1 MNIGLVLR
9 TVAHL
14 RPVQVLFQVLRR
26 VHKARFKALV
36 CSSVEVKPMSVEPA
50 AKWQSFDGRRFA
62 FLNLEEEFRGWNNTA
77 HGMLWAYNQN
87 YMDWLCQPGMTAA
100 EGACWIDRF
109 IADIPTN
116 RVGLDPY
123 PIALRAINWVKFF
136 SRFPMESTAARR
148 DSLYSQLR
156 LLERKL
162 EYHLLGNHLLEDAYA
177 LYIGSAY
184 LKDRRMQ
191 DRACRLLRR
200 QLREQVLPDGA
211 HYEQSPMYHCIL
223 LDRLLDCINAG
234 EGAFAD
240 LVLKPAAV
248 RMLGHLESIVYADGS
263 IPLLNDSAVGIAPVP
278 ADIFAYAHRLGLQWA
293 PVTLGECGYRKF
305 KNADIEAVA
314 DVGNIKASYQP
325 GHTHADTFS
334 FELRIDG
341 RPFIVD
347 SGISTYDKT
356 PRRQLE
362 RSSLAHNTV
371 VLAGKSSSEV
381 WGGFRVGRRAKV
393 QMLRDGETVVAEH
406 DGFGAL
412 GRHRRSFSVDNDGF
426 HIDDH
431 ITKPTPATAY
441 LHFAPG
447 VEVAE
452 HTAEKILTSVGTV
465 SVAGADTVE
474 ISDGTVSHEYNRFE
488 EVKIAAVHFKEN
500 LQITIS
506 L

>member
-14 RPVQVLFQVLRR
+14 RPAQVLFQVLRR
-26 VHKARFKALV
+26 VHKARFKALAYPP
-36 CSSVEVKPMSVEPA
+36 VEVKPMVVEPA
-50 AKWQSFDGRRFA
+50 AKWQSYDGRRFA
-62 FLNLEEEFRGWNNTA
+62 FLNIEDEFRGWNNTA

-87 YMDWLCQPGMTAA
+87 YMDWLCQSGMTAA
-100 EGACWIDRF
+100 EGARWIDRF
-109 IADIPTN
+109 IADMPTN

-136 SRFPMESTAARR
+136 SRFPMESTAERR

-184 LKDRRMQ
+184 LKDSRMHG
-191 DRACRLLRR
+191 RASRLLRR
-200 QLREQVLPDGA
+200 QLREQVLSDGA

-234 EGAFAD
+234 EGAFVCS
-240 LVLKPAAV
+240 VLKPAAE
-248 RMLGHLESIVYADGS
+248 RMLGHLESIVYADGT
-263 IPLLNDSAVGIAPVP
+263 IPLLNDSAEGIAPEP
-278 ADIFAYAHRLGLQWA
+278 AAIFAYARRLGLQWT
-293 PVTLGECGYRKF
+293 PVALGECGYRKF
-305 KNADIEAVA
+305 NNTDVEAVV

-325 GHTHADTFS
+325 GHTHADSLS
-334 FELRIDG
+334 FELRLG
-341 RPFIVD
+341 GKPFVVD
-347 SGISTYDKT
+347 TGISTYDKT

-362 RSSLAHNTV
+362 RSTA
-371 VLAGKSSSEV
+371 
-381 WGGFRVGRRAKV
+381 
-393 QMLRDGETVVAEH
+393 AEH

-412 GRHRRSFSVDNDGF
+412 GMHRRSFSVDNDGF
-426 HIDDH
+426 HMADH

-452 HTAEKILTSVGTV
+452 HTAEKILTTAGVV
-465 SVAGADTVE
+465 SVVGADAVE
-474 ISDGTVSHEYNRFE
+474 ISDGTVSYDYNRFE
-488 EVKIAAVHFKEN
+488 AVKIAAVHFKEN